1 MKNIVQIAVFI
12 TLLTACSS
20 SQMLNC
26 QDVSL
31 VNYNVPLHTDSIF
44 TSHYRFVRFQNKNNE
59 SVITGI
65 DRLLCADGYIFVVD
79 RKGNHLLAFDQ
90 DGTFLKSTKSMI
102 GRGKNE
108 YISIFDATIDQTEKR
123 IYAYCDAPCKLVV
136 FDYDLNVIENIDFQ
150 TFTWELCVDDQYL
163 YILSPDLENGS
174 VIRLMRFDKKNLKGA
189 ATEILTTHS
198 AIHELGTQG
207 KSLIHSGDC
216 YFAMPFEQMIY
227 KIKDGEIVNSYKV
240 EFKDSWFG
248 KDGNNTGLSDF
259 MRINRDKHWMIT
271 NICPSNSSLLF
282 NTNKY
287 HAFVLNLRTN
297 ICAAYKGI
305 VDDHYIPISSRL
317 IPVDGLYGQAV
328 YEVNLESIKKYMD
341 KNVDNDKGRYDPV
354 LIKFALEYKRENNP
368 TICIWSIR

>member
-1 MKNIVQIAVFI
+1 MKNLVQIAVFI

-20 SQMLNC
+20 SRMLDY

-31 VNYNVPLHTDSIF
+31 VNYNVPLHTDSVF
-44 TSHYRFVRFQNKNNE
+44 TSRYRFVKFQNKGNE
-59 SVITGI
+59 SVIIGI
-65 DRLLCADGYIFVVD
+65 ERLLCAEERIFVMD

-108 YISIFDATIDQTEKR
+108 YISIFDATIDPTERR
-123 IYAYCDAPCKLVV
+123 IYAYCDAPCKLMV
-136 FDYDLNVIENIDFQ
+136 FDYDLNVIENIDFK
-150 TFTWELCVDDQYL
+150 TFTWELSVDDKYL
-163 YILSPDLENGS
+163 YILSPDLKNGS

-189 ATEILTTHS
+189 ATEIVSTHS

-207 KSLIHSGDC
+207 KSLVHSGDC
-216 YFAMPFEQMIY
+216 FFAMPFEQMIY
-227 KIKDGEIVNSYKV
+227 RIKDGEIVNSYKV
-240 EFKDSWFG
+240 GFRDSWFE

-271 NICPSNSSLLF
+271 NICTSNSSLLF

-297 ICAAYKGI
+297 VCASYKGI

-317 IPVDGLYGQAV
+317 IPTDGLYGQAV
-328 YEVNLESIKKYMD
+328 YEINPESIKKYLEKVADDD
-341 KNVDNDKGRYDPV
+341 KRHYDSDLV
-354 LIKFALEYKRENNP
+354 KLALEYSRDNNP
-368 TICIWSIR
+368 TICIWSIK